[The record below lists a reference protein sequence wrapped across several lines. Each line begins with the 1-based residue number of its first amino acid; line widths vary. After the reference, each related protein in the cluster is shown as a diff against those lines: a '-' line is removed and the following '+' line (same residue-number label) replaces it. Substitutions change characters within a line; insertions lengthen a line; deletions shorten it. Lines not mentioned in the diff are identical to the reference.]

1 MAFLPFGASVTVV
14 FYDPQANGDPLKD
27 EADVI
32 YGKNCEW
39 TIDVKVLDGETAK
52 LGIAHAIKELNIV
65 AALEKNHCFVT
76 DKMVN
81 KW

>member
-1 MAFLPFGASVTVV
+1 M

-27 EADVI
+27 EVDVI

-52 LGIAHAIKELNIV
+52 LGITHAIKELNIV
-65 AALEKNHCFVT
+65 ADHIIYTTPFSDKDEGTLGAVNPFVT
-76 DKMVN
+76 GK
-81 KW
+81 